1 MPRRALMLARQFP
14 PIGGA
19 GVQRSVG
26 TVRHLPEFG
35 WEPVVV
41 TGPAQHV
48 DRFNPQDP
56 GLLGAIP
63 QGTEVHRLPGPEP
76 AARSGRRERID
87 RLLQIPA
94 PWGRWWA
101 DGALAAGRAAA
112 AAGGDVLLVSCNP
125 YETALA
131 GARLAAEL
139 GLPWIA
145 DLEDPW
151 ALDDMRVHPTALHRR
166 RDLRQMRDALRTAD
180 AVIMCAD
187 EAAARVR
194 RALPELRARIITSIP
209 IGAEPEDF
217 EVAPAAREPGV
228 LRIVHTGTIHTE
240 MGERHRETRRVRR
253 LLGGSAI
260 DVDVLTR
267 SHLFLLQAV
276 DRVLRADPALAG
288 RIEVVLAGGLTPGD
302 RAAIGERPWVRTPG
316 LLPHAASVALLRS
329 ADLLFLPMYDLPP
342 GQRARIVPY
351 KTYEYLAAGAPILA
365 AVPDG
370 DARDMLAAS
379 GRAALVRPA
388 DVTGMAD
395 AVRAAAA
402 RIGDP
407 HPAGRLAPELERRAA
422 VKRIAAV
429 LDAVAR

>member
-1 MPRRALMLARQFP
+1 MLARQFP

-19 GVQRSVG
+19 GVQRSAG
-26 TVRHLPEFG
+26 TARHLPEFG
-35 WEPVVV
+35 WEPIVV

-56 GLLGAIP
+56 GLLSGIP
-63 QGTEVHRLPGPEP
+63 PATEIHRLQGPEP
-76 AARSGRRERID
+76 AARSGRRERVD

-101 DGALAAGRAAA
+101 GGAVEEGRRAAA
-112 AAGGDVLLVSCNP
+112 GAEVLLVSCNP
-125 YETALA
+125 YETAPA
-131 GARLAAEL
+131 GARLSAEL
-139 GLPWIA
+139 GLPWVA

-151 ALDDMRVHPTALHRR
+151 ALDEMRVHPTALHRR
-166 RDLRQMRDALRTAD
+166 RDLRQMRAALATAS

-187 EAAARVR
+187 EAAERVR
-194 RALPELRARIITSIP
+194 RELPGLQERIVTSIP

-217 EVAPAAREPGV
+217 DVPAAEREPGV

-240 MGERHRETRRVRR
+240 LGVRHRETRRARR

-267 SHLFLLQAV
+267 SHLFLLEAI
-276 DRVLRADPALAG
+276 DRVLAADPSLAG
-288 RIEVVLAGGLTPGD
+288 RIELVLAGSLTPGD
-302 RAAIGERPWVRTPG
+302 LAAIGSRSWVRMPG
-316 LLPHAASVALLRS
+316 LLPHEQSIALLRS
-329 ADLLFLPMYDLPP
+329 ADLLFLPMYDIPA
-342 GQRARIVPY
+342 GQRAGIVPY

-379 GRAALVRPA
+379 GRATLVRPS
-388 DVTGMAD
+388 DVTAMAA
-395 AVRAAAA
+395 AVRAAALGA
-402 RIGDP
+402 R
-407 HPAGRLAPELERRAA
+407 PAAERTPPALGPLERRAA
-422 VKRIAAV
+422 VERIAAV
-429 LDAVAR
+429 LDEVAG